1 MNMDEKRLQMIF
13 TFVQILVAEVCVFI
27 FAVVVILAMAG
38 FLAGKTWYNRFNE
51 VCYYLFVDRR
61 NAST

>member
-1 MNMDEKRLQMIF
+1 MNMEIDEVVLKSAMSRKQPVDKERLQMIF

-38 FLAGKTWYNRFNE
+38 FFSR
-51 VCYYLFVDRR
+51 
-61 NAST
+61 

>member
-38 FLAGKTWYNRFNE
+38 FFSR
-51 VCYYLFVDRR
+51 
-61 NAST
+61 

>member
-1 MNMDEKRLQMIF
+1 MNMEIDEVVLKSAMSRRQPMDKERLQMII

-38 FLAGKTWYNRFNE
+38 FFSR
-51 VCYYLFVDRR
+51 
-61 NAST
+61 

>member
-1 MNMDEKRLQMIF
+1 MNMEIDEVILRNAMSRKQPMADKRLQMIF

-38 FLAGKTWYNRFNE
+38 FFSR
-51 VCYYLFVDRR
+51 
-61 NAST
+61 

>member
-1 MNMDEKRLQMIF
+1 MNMEIDEVVLRSAMRRKHPMDKDRLQMVF

-38 FLAGKTWYNRFNE
+38 FFSR
-51 VCYYLFVDRR
+51 
-61 NAST
+61 

>member
-1 MNMDEKRLQMIF
+1 MNMEIDEVILKSAMSRKQPVDKERLQMIF

-38 FLAGKTWYNRFNE
+38 FFSR
-51 VCYYLFVDRR
+51 
-61 NAST
+61 

>member
-1 MNMDEKRLQMIF
+1 MNMEIDEVVLRSAMRRKQPMDKERLQMVF

-38 FLAGKTWYNRFNE
+38 FFSR
-51 VCYYLFVDRR
+51 
-61 NAST
+61 

>member
-1 MNMDEKRLQMIF
+1 MNMEIDEVILKSAMSRKQPMDKERLQMIF

-38 FLAGKTWYNRFNE
+38 FFSR
-51 VCYYLFVDRR
+51 
-61 NAST
+61 

>member
-13 TFVQILVAEVCVFI
+13 TFVQILVAEVFAFI

-38 FLAGKTWYNRFNE
+38 FFSR
-51 VCYYLFVDRR
+51 
-61 NAST
+61 

>member
-1 MNMDEKRLQMIF
+1 MNIDKERLQMIF

-38 FLAGKTWYNRFNE
+38 FF
-51 VCYYLFVDRR
+51 RR
-61 NAST
+61 